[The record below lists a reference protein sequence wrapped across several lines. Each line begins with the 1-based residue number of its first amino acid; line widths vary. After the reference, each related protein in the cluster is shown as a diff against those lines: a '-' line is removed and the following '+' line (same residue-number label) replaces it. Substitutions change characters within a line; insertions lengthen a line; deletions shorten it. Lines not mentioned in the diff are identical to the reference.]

1 MINQLFDINSIRQN
15 ITEVNQEVDKI
26 KQNLQNLTA
35 KIKIEV
41 PSDIQTQIN
50 NLNTTF
56 NSINSSLGEITAGQL
71 RYAKAMTESAKRM
84 TEGAKQAKYYAQ
96 AQRSVAVSTQQVADV
111 LGVEAKSMAEATEQN
126 RILRAAAKQLDLSNA
141 ENIKTLQTYNQQI
154 EKNTE
159 FIRKNSDAHVQQKMN
174 IGNYNSVWKGLNV
187 SVQQL
192 VRELP
197 SAKYGLDI
205 FFLAISNNIP
215 MLMDSIKAM
224 QAFNKEMVATGQLDK
239 KVSIG
244 KELLKSLISWQ
255 TLAML
260 GVTVLVQYGD
270 EIINWV
276 GNLFKGEKALSATAK
291 AQEALNNAWES
302 GAKNAQNELIEFR
315 LLTKA
320 VMDNN
325 LSMNDRKKV
334 LGELRNQYPDYLSK
348 LSDEEILAGKVGD
361 AYNKIANGIMQTAIA
376 KAKMDEMANLAE
388 KLVEMQSKDDF
399 LKQFTSTESINQ
411 RIAVEE
417 AELKRLAK
425 QYPVTFS
432 NGIAIEDILVT
443 NARERLERLRS
454 IKPILEAMELIAQS
468 ISSQEIANTIE
479 PEKTKPTK
487 SAKEYAE
494 GTIGWYETLISETQE
509 LMKDV
514 KDNEAY
520 KVLEEQI
527 KEWEEAIKRIKGEQ
541 EKIKDYTEQIKK
553 NGAKIA
559 KDYIK
564 ALKYTLEQRG
574 DEFDTREFNA
584 SEVLLNDQTSLTQQ
598 YNKRL
603 IGEEQYRKALL
614 DLQQKYAVE
623 SLKNKIQYAKDQ
635 YNEVLESKNNLLS
648 LEKTL
653 SAKIAQATS
662 EELKLQYQEEL
673 SGVQQALANE
683 IFTDEN
689 LKALF
694 SAITKLDAELLNLE
708 ALNEKV
714 WDDEKI
720 KDWQNALQNT
730 ADLFNE
736 IANLTNA
743 LHEARLQQIEEEAE
757 AVEKSHERQLE
768 SLERLHQQG
777 AISNEEYEARKRLQE
792 ELTEKKQEELAKKE
806 AEIKQRQAKY
816 DKANSIAQ
824 ALINT
829 AVAITQVLGNPVMI
843 ALASVMG
850 ALQVA
855 TIMATPLPKYAQG
868 TKYHKGGLA
877 VVGDGGKQEVVMTA
891 DGAYLTPDTP
901 TVVNLPRGAK
911 VLPDAGLLNPDDVH
925 WAKRPFLGGLSY
937 DEKGKPIIIN
947 DYSSLE
953 KEQRLTRLAIE
964 KQRKEMRKYERNRQ
978 LSEYK
983 KRAV

>member
-50 NLNTTF
+50 SLNTTF
-56 NSINSSLGEITAGQL
+56 NSINGSLKEITEGQA
-71 RYAKAMTESAKRM
+71 RYSKAMTESVNSIAEHIKKTRVSTGESKKRKV
-84 TEGAKQAKYYAQ
+84 TEEEITKALTQQAK
-96 AQRSVAVSTQQVADV
+96 SI
-111 LGVEAKSMAEATEQN
+111 AEAAEQN
-126 RILRAAAKQLDLSNA
+126 RILRAAAKQLDLTEADNV
-141 ENIKTLQTYNQQI
+141 ETLKKYNQQI
-154 EKNTE
+154 KSNTE
-159 FIRKNSDAHVQQKMN
+159 FIRENSDAYVQQKMN

-255 TLAML
+255 TAIML
-260 GVTVLVQYGD
+260 GVTLLVQYGD
-270 EIINWV
+270 EIIKWV
-276 GNLFKGEKALSATAK
+276 GNLIKGENALGSTAK
-291 AQEALNNAWES
+291 AQKALNDAWGE
-302 GAKNAQNELIEFR
+302 GAKNAFEELKRLE

-320 VMDNN
+320 AADNT
-325 LSMNDRKKV
+325 LSMDDRKKAV
-334 LGELRNQYPDYLSK
+334 KALKDQYPEYLKGLTDEQILTGDLAGKYDELRNSIIETARAQAVMQKATQMYSEIIDIQMDKTALKGINSAEDAQKYL
-348 LSDEEILAGKVGD
+348 DEHFGYSVRQQQKGGV
-361 AYNKIANGIMQTAIA
+361 
-376 KAKMDEMANLAE
+376 
-388 KLVEMQSKDDF
+388 S
-399 LKQFTSTESINQ
+399 
-411 RIAVEE
+411 AVVNTV
-417 AELKRLAK
+417 
-425 QYPVTFS
+425 Q
-432 NGIAIEDILVT
+432 NW
-443 NARERLERLRS
+443 
-454 IKPILEAMELIAQS
+454 
-468 ISSQEIANTIE
+468 IANTDYNNVMDIKKRFEAIDELLKGINPTSLIE
-479 PEKTKPTK
+479 ETSGGGTKKP
-487 SAKEYAE
+487 AKEYAE

-520 KVLEEQI
+520 KVLADRI
-527 KEWEEAIKRIKGEQ
+527 KEWEEEIKRIKGEQ
-541 EKIKDYTEQIKK
+541 DKIKDYTEQIKK

-623 SLKNKIQYAKDQ
+623 SLKNEIQYAKDQ

-653 SAKIAQATS
+653 SAQIAQATS

-743 LHEARLQQIEEEAE
+743 LHEARLQQIEEETE

-792 ELTEKKQEELAKKE
+792 EMTEKKQEELAKKE

-911 VLPDAGLLNPDDVH
+911 VIPDAGLLNPEDVH
-925 WAKRPFLGGLSY
+925 WAKRPFMSGLSY

>member
-1 MINQLFDINSIRQN
+1 
-15 ITEVNQEVDKI
+15 
-26 KQNLQNLTA
+26 
-35 KIKIEV
+35 
-41 PSDIQTQIN
+41 
-50 NLNTTF
+50 
-56 NSINSSLGEITAGQL
+56 
-71 RYAKAMTESAKRM
+71 
-84 TEGAKQAKYYAQ
+84 
-96 AQRSVAVSTQQVADV
+96 
-111 LGVEAKSMAEATEQN
+111 
-126 RILRAAAKQLDLSNA
+126 
-141 ENIKTLQTYNQQI
+141 
-154 EKNTE
+154 
-159 FIRKNSDAHVQQKMN
+159 
-174 IGNYNSVWKGLNV
+174 
-187 SVQQL
+187 
-192 VRELP
+192 
-197 SAKYGLDI
+197 
-205 FFLAISNNIP
+205 
-215 MLMDSIKAM
+215 
-224 QAFNKEMVATGQLDK
+224 
-239 KVSIG
+239 
-244 KELLKSLISWQ
+244 
-255 TLAML
+255 
-260 GVTVLVQYGD
+260 
-270 EIINWV
+270 
-276 GNLFKGEKALSATAK
+276 
-291 AQEALNNAWES
+291 
-302 GAKNAQNELIEFR
+302 
-315 LLTKA
+315 
-320 VMDNN
+320 
-325 LSMNDRKKV
+325 
-334 LGELRNQYPDYLSK
+334 
-348 LSDEEILAGKVGD
+348 
-361 AYNKIANGIMQTAIA
+361 
-376 KAKMDEMANLAE
+376 
-388 KLVEMQSKDDF
+388 
-399 LKQFTSTESINQ
+399 
-411 RIAVEE
+411 
-417 AELKRLAK
+417 
-425 QYPVTFS
+425 
-432 NGIAIEDILVT
+432 
-443 NARERLERLRS
+443 
-454 IKPILEAMELIAQS
+454 
-468 ISSQEIANTIE
+468 
-479 PEKTKPTK
+479 
-487 SAKEYAE
+487 
-494 GTIGWYETLISETQE
+494 
-509 LMKDV
+509 MKDV

-584 SEVLLNDQTSLTQQ
+584 SEVLLNEQTSLTQQ

-614 DLQQKYAVE
+614 DLQQKYSVE
-623 SLKNKIQYAKDQ
+623 SLKNQIQYAKDQ

-653 SAKIAQATS
+653 SAQIAQATS

-694 SAITKLDAELLNLE
+694 SAITKLDSELLNLE

-720 KDWQNALQNT
+720 TDWQNALQNT
-730 ADLFNE
+730 AYLFNE

-743 LHEARLQQIEEEAE
+743 LHEARLQQIEEETE

-829 AVAITQVLGNPVMI
+829 AVAITQALGNPVMI

-911 VLPDAGLLNPDDVH
+911 VIPDAGLLNPEDVH
-925 WAKRPFLGGLSY
+925 WAKRPFMSGLSY

-978 LSEYK
+978 LGEYK

>member
-1 MINQLFDINSIRQN
+1 
-15 ITEVNQEVDKI
+15 
-26 KQNLQNLTA
+26 
-35 KIKIEV
+35 
-41 PSDIQTQIN
+41 
-50 NLNTTF
+50 
-56 NSINSSLGEITAGQL
+56 
-71 RYAKAMTESAKRM
+71 
-84 TEGAKQAKYYAQ
+84 
-96 AQRSVAVSTQQVADV
+96 
-111 LGVEAKSMAEATEQN
+111 
-126 RILRAAAKQLDLSNA
+126 
-141 ENIKTLQTYNQQI
+141 
-154 EKNTE
+154 
-159 FIRKNSDAHVQQKMN
+159 
-174 IGNYNSVWKGLNV
+174 
-187 SVQQL
+187 
-192 VRELP
+192 
-197 SAKYGLDI
+197 
-205 FFLAISNNIP
+205 
-215 MLMDSIKAM
+215 MDSIKAM

-255 TLAML
+255 TAIML
-260 GVTVLVQYGD
+260 GVTLLVQYGD

-276 GNLFKGEKALSATAK
+276 GNLIKGENALGSTAK
-291 AQEALNNAWES
+291 AQKALNDAWGE
-302 GAKNAQNELIEFR
+302 GAKNAFEELKRLE

-320 VMDNN
+320 AADNT
-325 LSMNDRKKV
+325 LSMDDRKKAV
-334 LGELRNQYPDYLSK
+334 KALKDQYPEYLKGLTDEQILTGDLAGKYDELRNSIMETARAQATMQKATEMYSKIIDIQMDKQALKGINSAEDAQKYL
-348 LSDEEILAGKVGD
+348 DEHFGYSVR
-361 AYNKIANGIMQTAIA
+361 QQ
-376 KAKMDEMANLAE
+376 E
-388 KLVEMQSKDDF
+388 KGGVV
-399 LKQFTSTESINQ
+399 
-411 RIAVEE
+411 A
-417 AELKRLAK
+417 
-425 QYPVTFS
+425 
-432 NGIAIEDILVT
+432 
-443 NARERLERLRS
+443 
-454 IKPILEAMELIAQS
+454 AMNTVQNWL
-468 ISSQEIANTIE
+468 ANTDYNNVMDIKELFEAIDQLFIDINPTNLIE
-479 PEKTKPTK
+479 ESTGGKATK
-487 SAKEYAE
+487 SPKEYAE
-494 GTIGWYETLISETQE
+494 GTIGWYEALISEAQE
-509 LMKDV
+509 MMKDV
-514 KDNEAY
+514 KDNDAY
-520 KVLEEQI
+520 KVLEDKI

-564 ALKYTLEQRG
+564 ALKFTLEQRG
-574 DEFDTREFNA
+574 DEFDTRKFNA

-623 SLKNKIQYAKDQ
+623 SLKNEIQYAKDQ

-653 SAKIAQATS
+653 SAQIAQASS

-694 SAITKLDAELLNLE
+694 SAITKLDSELLNLE
-708 ALNEKV
+708 ALNEKA

-743 LHEARLQQIEEEAE
+743 LHEARLQQIEEETE

-792 ELTEKKQEELAKKE
+792 EMTEKKQEELAKKE
-806 AEIKQRQAKY
+806 AEIKQRQAKF

-829 AVAITQVLGNPVMI
+829 AVAITQALGNPIMI

-855 TIMATPLPKYAQG
+855 TIMATPLPKYAKG

-901 TVVNLPRGAK
+901 TLVNLPRGAK
-911 VLPDAGLLNPDDVH
+911 VLPDAGLLNPNDVH
-925 WAKRPFLGGLSY
+925 WARKPFIGGLSY
-937 DEKGKPIIIN
+937 DEKGEPIIIN

-953 KEQRLTRLAIE
+953 KEQRLTRQEIE
-964 KQRKEMRKYERNRQ
+964 KQRREMRKYERNRQ